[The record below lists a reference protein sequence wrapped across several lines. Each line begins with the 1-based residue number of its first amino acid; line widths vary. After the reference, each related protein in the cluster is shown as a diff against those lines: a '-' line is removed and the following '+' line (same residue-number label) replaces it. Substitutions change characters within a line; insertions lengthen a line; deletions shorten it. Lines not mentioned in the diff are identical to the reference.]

1 MPWIRFS
8 SERQDIIDVNRRSAK
23 CKSGISII
31 ELSMMDGLM
40 DKDTAES
47 IRSEIIEKHIIVRQL
62 TNLSEIYADW
72 TEYSKEM
79 QEIMKIRYIPKEI
92 FDIQN
97 EILIFDDT
105 VAMYRVE
112 PEVYYIEIED
122 THYADM
128 MRALFDNLWKASQMM
143 IWGIGGWAMAKQY
156 LPLSTRFLGIP
167 TVIYPAKDD
176 GEISQAYRRDN
187 SESIEDYL
195 KEVLPLYSTRLEGSD
210 MLILYVWNDGEI
222 PMVDIWKVMRNSISD
237 DSGFLYD
244 GFTLKW
250 RDIETSMWTASGN
263 SLIVFTAEELL
274 LRRLVMDEG
283 KTFLE
288 ASDREKY
295 FPIFP
300 AWLIPSEWFFKK

>member
-1 MPWIRFS
+1 
-8 SERQDIIDVNRRSAK
+8 
-23 CKSGISII
+23 
-31 ELSMMDGLM
+31 MDGLM

-143 IWGIGGWAMAKQY
+143 IWGIGG
-156 LPLSTRFLGIP
+156 
-167 TVIYPAKDD
+167 
-176 GEISQAYRRDN
+176 
-187 SESIEDYL
+187 
-195 KEVLPLYSTRLEGSD
+195 
-210 MLILYVWNDGEI
+210 
-222 PMVDIWKVMRNSISD
+222 
-237 DSGFLYD
+237 
-244 GFTLKW
+244 
-250 RDIETSMWTASGN
+250 
-263 SLIVFTAEELL
+263 
-274 LRRLVMDEG
+274 
-283 KTFLE
+283 
-288 ASDREKY
+288 
-295 FPIFP
+295 
-300 AWLIPSEWFFKK
+300 